1 MANHHRFGAFE
12 GEQTFRATLFLSLM
26 NDTAANN
33 ATLGDSI
40 PSEVVRILD
49 VLPQAWLVC
58 DAVGF
63 VFRSSPRTAEYGI
76 VIVDHIEERQILDLV
91 SECRAQNTGFERE
104 IEIPKTRTHP
114 EQTLRLRLAPVNG
127 AFVLILIDDLTDERR
142 LDTVRR
148 DFVANISHELKTPVG
163 AMSLLAEAI
172 ESAADDPE
180 TVAHFSARMRREA
193 GRLAALVNDLIDLSR
208 VQNDVPVR
216 GVDLINVDD
225 LVTETLDEVQTLAR
239 SKEIEIVVGGTGNL
253 TFHGHYDQITTAF
266 RNLVT
271 NAIHYSHP
279 GTRVAIGTKQVDDF
293 IEITVVDQGIGVPPS
308 ELERIFERFYRVD
321 PARSRITGGT
331 GLGLA
336 IVKHICASHGGE
348 CLVWSQIG
356 HGSTFTLRLPVDRSA
371 QTGDDSN
378 APDESENTQ

>member
-239 SKEIEIVVGGTGNL
+239 SKEIEIVV
-253 TFHGHYDQITTAF
+253 
-266 RNLVT
+266 
-271 NAIHYSHP
+271 
-279 GTRVAIGTKQVDDF
+279 
-293 IEITVVDQGIGVPPS
+293 
-308 ELERIFERFYRVD
+308 
-321 PARSRITGGT
+321 
-331 GLGLA
+331 
-336 IVKHICASHGGE
+336 
-348 CLVWSQIG
+348 
-356 HGSTFTLRLPVDRSA
+356 
-371 QTGDDSN
+371 
-378 APDESENTQ
+378 